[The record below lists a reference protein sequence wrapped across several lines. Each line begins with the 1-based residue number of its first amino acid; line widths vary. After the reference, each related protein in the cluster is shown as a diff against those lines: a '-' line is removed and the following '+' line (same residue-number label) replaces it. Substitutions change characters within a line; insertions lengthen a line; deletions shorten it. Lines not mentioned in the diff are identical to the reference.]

1 MITAKSILLVGLG
14 GGVGSILRYLTSVV
28 VAKYFYSLFPL
39 STFAANF
46 VGCLVI
52 GLLIGLFDKFQLV
65 DTNLRLL
72 LITGFCGG
80 YTTFSA
86 FAAENLT
93 FFQSGNYATA
103 ILYILLSIILGISA
117 VWLGIKLFQC

>member
-1 MITAKSILLVGLG
+1 MMLKSILLVGLG

-28 VAKYFYSLFPL
+28 VAKYFHSLFPL
-39 STFAANF
+39 STFVANF
-46 VGCLVI
+46 VGCLII
-52 GLLIGLFDKFQLV
+52 GILIGLFEKFQLV

-86 FAAENLT
+86 FAAENLML
-93 FFQSGNYATA
+93 FQSGNYATA
-103 ILYILLSIILGISA
+103 VLYIFLSIVLGIGA
-117 VWLGIKLFQC
+117 VWLGVIMIK

>member
-14 GGVGSILRYLTSVV
+14 GGIGSILRYLTSVV
-28 VAKYFYSLFPL
+28 VAKHFHSLFPL

-46 VGCLVI
+46 TGCLAI
-52 GLLIGLFDKFQLV
+52 GLLIGVFDKFQLV
-65 DTNLRLL
+65 DSDLRLL

-93 FFQSGNYATA
+93 LFQSGNYATA
-103 ILYILLSIILGISA
+103 ILYIFSSIVLGITA
-117 VWLGIKLFQC
+117 VLLGVAIMK